1 MVCFLCLLQLYITFL
16 PVYTPSAA
24 DVRDPDL
31 FAATVQSIIAKALNV
46 PCTGF
51 AFEDVWLGQQAVKN
65 KLDPNDY
72 LLEWTVFRTVATLAR
87 ADLEVWW
94 CEWVHVFA
102 CVARKKNQYVCVW
115 VLRCCFGLFRPW
127 TRTTME
133 YCAGGSFLLGW

>member
-1 MVCFLCLLQLYITFL
+1 MVCFVCLLQLYITFL

-31 FAATVQSIIAKALNV
+31 FAATVQSIIAKALDV

-94 CEWVHVFA
+94 CGFM
-102 CVARKKNQYVCVW
+102 CVCVCCKKKRTMC
-115 VLRCCFGLFRPW
+115 LRV
-127 TRTTME
+127 
-133 YCAGGSFLLGW
+133 GS

>member
-1 MVCFLCLLQLYITFL
+1 MNGLFSLPLQLYITFL

-31 FAATVQSIIAKALNV
+31 FAATVQSIIAKALDV

-94 CEWVHVFA
+94 CRFMCFA
-102 CVARKKNQYVCVW
+102 CVAKKKEPCVCVW
-115 VLRCCFGLFRPW
+115 VPRCCFGLFRPW

-133 YCAGGSFLLGW
+133 Y